1 MRGTMLFR
9 KITCLCFVLIIVACP
24 VYAEENT
31 ANGGTITGI
40 IHDSD
45 LNPIEGVDV
54 KIIGADGI
62 VFTTKTDADG
72 KYKHSNIP
80 AGYYRVNF
88 YKEGYGTRTK
98 NPVVVVNGGNHV
110 VKPKMMNTK
119 DIHKRKIEPL
129 LHQVTD
135 NIGSLFELD
144 DSVVDALHLSIS
156 NAINAAL
163 KLDQSMISIVIDSR
177 YKTSSEILE
186 TLLSHTETKNALT
199 KHLNAQQIKDYINF
213 TKARQKNAQQ
223 ACIHFIAALLE
234 QSLSLTVDQRNR
246 IIQILIENADKELTL
261 ENIINEPFQRTVYLI
276 NNNLKLKTFFKHI
289 LNQTQRETW
298 QVMQNIYAEDRN
310 ESKDIVGVEVLE
322 APPDEANEKNKA
334 VEKPENQKK
343 EPQTKSK
350 EEIRETLLRQLAKT
364 VLTAHTE
371 QLGIRDEQALKRLD
385 LAATGVAHQFTENQI
400 EFLNTR
406 LTFVEA
412 LTNLMRAVSISS
424 ITREEANK
432 KLNTI
437 WQDFQEKKN
446 DIQGVVER
454 EDKTNQPHYQH
465 TIKNMYFDQIS
476 YILNHPLYQHT
487 VKDVLSEDAYTQYIE
502 KQTEREEFCQ
512 QAARDL
518 VVANLD
524 MFLLLNRTQR
534 KQLEIAAEQVTLPI
548 ISSGG
553 LAFIS
558 LKLFLSRPT
567 EIWSPWQLQM
577 ASGG

>member
-1 MRGTMLFR
+1 MLFR

>member
-1 MRGTMLFR
+1 MLLK
-9 KITCLCFVLIIVACP
+9 KITCFCFVLIIVACLA
-24 VYAEENT
+24 YAEENAT
-31 ANGGTITGI
+31 NDGTITGI
-40 IHDSD
+40 IKDSN

-54 KIIGADGI
+54 KIVGADGI

-80 AGYYRVNF
+80 PGYYRVNF
-88 YKEGYGTRTK
+88 YKDGYGTRNK

-110 VKPKMMNTK
+110 VKPKMVNTK

-129 LHQVTD
+129 LHQVTG

-276 NNNLKLKTFFKHI
+276 NNKLKLKTFFKHI

-298 QVMQNIYAEDRN
+298 QVMQNIYAEDKN
-310 ESKDIVGVEVLE
+310 EIEGIVGVVVLE
-322 APPDEANEKNKA
+322 APDEANEKDEA
-334 VEKPENQKK
+334 VEEPENQKK
-343 EPQTKSK
+343 EPQIKSK

-371 QLGIRDEQALKRLD
+371 QLGIRDEQALKRLEF
-385 LAATGVAHQFTENQI
+385 AATGVAHQFTENQI

-412 LTNLMRAVSISS
+412 LTKLMMAVSISS
-424 ITREEANK
+424 ITREAANK

-446 DIQGVVER
+446 DIQGGVEG

-502 KQTEREEFCQ
+502 KQTEREEVCQ

-567 EIWSPWQLQM
+567 DIWSPWQLQM
-577 ASGG
+577 INGG